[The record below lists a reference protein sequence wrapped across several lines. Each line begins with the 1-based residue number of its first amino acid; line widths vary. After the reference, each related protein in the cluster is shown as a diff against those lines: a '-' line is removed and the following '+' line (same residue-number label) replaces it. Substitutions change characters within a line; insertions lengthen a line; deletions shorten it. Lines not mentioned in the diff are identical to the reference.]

1 MEKEIQRTLIYD
13 GKIMQVT
20 REEVELENGEHAY
33 REVVYHH
40 GGVCILA
47 VKDHQIILVKQF
59 RYPNR
64 IQTIEVPAGKL
75 EKDEDPQDCAFREL
89 EEETNNRARDMKFI
103 MKVLPSPGYTSEW
116 LYLYEAIDFEEVND
130 ALAGDD
136 DEFIDIIRMDIDEAY
151 QKVLDGEIVDA
162 KTVIAIM
169 YAYQKDHQ
177 S

>member
-1 MEKEIQRTLIYD
+1 MEKEIQRTVIYD

-136 DEFIDIIRMDIDEAY
+136 DEFIDIIKLDIDEAY
-151 QKVLDGEIVDA
+151 QKVLNGEIVDA

-169 YAYQKDHQ
+169 YAYQQVHL
-177 S
+177 

>member
-136 DEFIDIIRMDIDEAY
+136 DEFIDIIKMDIDEAY

-162 KTVIAIM
+162 KTVIANM
-169 YAYQKDHQ
+169 YAYQQVHL
-177 S
+177 

>member
-136 DEFIDIIRMDIDEAY
+136 DEFIDIIKLDIDEAY